1 MFLSSTYSGSNSGHL
16 SQEQESSPLTSFPGH
31 QILGKMGT
39 IILEDCSVEK
49 FEINHRD
56 FFLNYN
62 LVQVFTYKQKI
73 LNQGFENLGVRL
85 FILEIS
91 ENYTS
96 LGKKEISKRRE
107 EEYNS
112 GCSGHERQFKQGGWV
127 TDLPTLCPS
136 LIKDFPQGHY

>member
-1 MFLSSTYSGSNSGHL
+1 M
-16 SQEQESSPLTSFPGH
+16 
-31 QILGKMGT
+31 
-39 IILEDCSVEK
+39 
-49 FEINHRD
+49 
-56 FFLNYN
+56 
-62 LVQVFTYKQKI
+62 
-73 LNQGFENLGVRL
+73 RL

-96 LGKKEISKRRE
+96 LGKKEISKRTE